1 MKKYDNFFYISLEK
15 KSEVGS
21 EDELD
26 QEENNELDY
35 GSEDM
40 SKDGSEDISKDG
52 SEYVLKDGSEDV
64 LKDGSENGSE
74 NRSENRSEDDLF
86 SDDNNEIN
94 IKITKL
100 KLELQEKPEQK
111 EDNIFIE
118 FKDDKNLEKIQDE
131 YIKKIINLNKNIT
144 VTFIIPEILIRTRA
158 LTFYKCWRN
167 GYCLNASTKNIPKNI
182 TKILFKK
189 K

>member
-1 MKKYDNFFYISLEK
+1 MKKYDNFFYNSLEK
-15 KSEVGS
+15 KSEDGS

-40 SKDGSEDISKDG
+40 SKDG

-111 EDNIFIE
+111 EDNNIFIE